1 MSKLDLQNWVVSMYD
16 YGDNETERFR
26 IVNRTEQ
33 QAQKEAMHEAEKK
46 ECFDWTMTK
55 EVSDEY

>member
-1 MSKLDLQNWVVSMYD
+1 MYD